1 MLGIIPGMNAPICCR
16 AACLAL
22 VALAAPWTAHLLDDD
37 TLVIDPT
44 IHHLGDDETPEWSEA
59 PVAPSAGG
67 LEWSFASAGHDGERV
82 LAVWQRN
89 VNDPWTL
96 TLNGDVLATLTAH
109 EDRREV
115 LYPVPAEMLVD
126 GENVLRLVPSTTTDD
141 ITFGDVRLHSQSLRE
156 LLDLAAVT
164 ITVTDAESGLPL
176 PARITLRTVAG
187 EAPRLHYGEAHGA
200 ALRPGLVY
208 TANGDARFELPRGDY
223 DVWASRGTEWS
234 VARGRITVGETGAT
248 LALELLHELK
258 LDHVVAV
265 DTHLHTLTYSGHGD
279 SSMEERVVTLAG
291 EGVELAIATDHNVN
305 TDYGPIQRSEGLGD
319 WYTSVVGNEVTTGIG
334 HFNAF
339 PLDADDEIPDHGL
352 GDWVA
357 QVAEMRDHG
366 AEVVILNHPRWPD
379 HQRGPYGVTG
389 LDQFTGARE
398 TGAVFNFDAMELV
411 NSTTAEPD
419 PDVLLR
425 DWFSLVGRGEG
436 VVAVGS
442 SDSHT
447 VGDPVGQGR
456 TYVLGDSSDPGHID
470 VADVCRNIVA
480 GRCSVSLGIFAD
492 LNVQGGGGMGDVVD
506 ATSGALDLVLHLAA
520 PTWVRLQTVHLYVN
534 GVEVLRQ
541 AVNPMDGVH
550 DELLPLSIDLPAHD
564 AYVVAAVRGAGIDE
578 PFWPMHND
586 YTLAVTNP
594 VFADVDGDGQWAS
607 PRAIA
612 AARHQADS
620 SRGHV
625 PQAAELKTLD
635 GPTAIHYLTFEA
647 ERLAD
652 FAQAR
657 LQALGAELAAESRE
671 LRGFLEGL
679 RGSESG
685 QR

>member
-1 MLGIIPGMNAPICCR
+1 M
-16 AACLAL
+16 
-22 VALAAPWTAHLLDDD
+22 LAAPLIAHLSDDD
-37 TLVIDPT
+37 SLVIDPT
-44 IHHLGDDETPEWSEA
+44 IHHLGDDETPEWTEA
-59 PVAPSAGG
+59 EVAPTAGG
-67 LEWSFASAGHDGERV
+67 LEWSFDQGAAAGERV

-89 VNDPWTL
+89 INDPWTL
-96 TLNGDVLATLTAH
+96 TLNGDVLATLTPH

-126 GENVLRLVPSTTTDD
+126 GENILRLVPSTTTDD
-141 ITFGDVRLHSQSLRE
+141 ITFGDVRLHNQSLRE

-164 ITVTDAESGLPL
+164 VKVTDAESGLPL
-176 PARITLRTVAG
+176 PARITLRTTAG
-187 EAPRLHYGEAHGA
+187 ETPRLHYGEVHGA

-208 TANGDARFELPRGDY
+208 TADGDARFELPRGDY

-234 VARGRITVGETGAT
+234 VARGRITVGEAGAAI
-248 LALELLHELK
+248 ALELQHELK
-258 LDHVVAV
+258 LDHMVAV

-352 GDWVA
+352 SDWVA
-357 QVAEMRDHG
+357 QVGEMRDHG

-379 HQRGPYGVTG
+379 HRRGPYGVTG

-398 TGAVFNFDAMELV
+398 TEAVFTFDAMELV

-456 TYVLGDSSDPGHID
+456 TYVLGDSSDPARID
-470 VADVCRNIVA
+470 VSEVCRNIVA

-492 LNVQGGGGMGDVVD
+492 LRTQSGGGMGDVVD
-506 ATSGALDLVLHLAA
+506 ATSGTLDLVLHLAA
-520 PTWVRLQTVHLYVN
+520 PTWVRLQTVQLYVN
-534 GVEVLRQ
+534 GVDVLRQ

-550 DELLPLSIDLPAHD
+550 DEQLPLSIDLPAHD
-564 AYVVAAVRGAGIDE
+564 AYVVAVVRGAGIDE

-594 VFADVDGDGQWAS
+594 IFADVDGDGLWAS
-607 PRAIA
+607 PRELARL
-612 AARHQADS
+612 RHQADS
-620 SRGHV
+620 APDRA
-625 PQAAELKTLD
+625 PQAGDLDDLD

-647 ERLAD
+647 ERLAVE
-652 FAQAR
+652 AQAR
-657 LQALGAELAAESRE
+657 LQLLGEARAAESAE
-671 LRGFLEGL
+671 LRGFLESLNDVNGEG
-679 RGSESG
+679 R
-685 QR
+685 